1 MKPISVRFVEL
12 FITEAVSLPFRR
24 VLVRLDVLW
33 QKKKIFFWKALSEPN
48 CIAQK
53 MRVVPLAE
61 IYTLVGKLKR

>member
-33 QKKKIFFWKALSEPN
+33 QKKKNFWKALSEPN

>member
-1 MKPISVRFVEL
+1 M
-12 FITEAVSLPFRR
+12 A
-24 VLVRLDVLW
+24 
-33 QKKKIFFWKALSEPN
+33 KKKKKFFWKALSEPN

>member
-33 QKKKIFFWKALSEPN
+33 QKKKKFWKALSEPN